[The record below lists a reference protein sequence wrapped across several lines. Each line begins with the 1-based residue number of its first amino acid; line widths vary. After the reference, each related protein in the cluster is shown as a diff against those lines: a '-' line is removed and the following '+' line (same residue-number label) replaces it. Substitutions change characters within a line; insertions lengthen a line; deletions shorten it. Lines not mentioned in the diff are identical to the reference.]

1 VEDLV
6 DFLTTIHADKA
17 KKLNKEEKKPP
28 PTSVVLKRNENNKV
42 TTPDWDQVE
51 RRHSK
56 DRRRI
61 KVNRGRW
68 LDSRQQTDR
77 RKNLVFYTQI

>member
-1 VEDLV
+1 VEDLL

-17 KKLNKEEKKPP
+17 TNSNKKQKKSTQDINTLNANN
-28 PTSVVLKRNENNKV
+28 PTKSI
-42 TTPDWDQVE
+42 TSTWDTIE
-51 RRHSK
+51 RRQYK
-56 DRRRI
+56 DRRKI

-68 LDSRQQTDR
+68 LDSRQQKDR